1 MLKPT
6 VKVHSEN
13 GVLVAEFWDCLRLDA
28 GAVQELRTKYE
39 AHLRAGGRPEVVIDL
54 VGVGFAGSAALG
66 HFVALHRVARSKT
79 GRLVFCNVD
88 LTVLDV
94 FRVSKLEPLFRFVP
108 DRAAALAEVANP
120 TPGGPHGSLPV
131 PNLGA
136 RPSSAEPG
144 VGGTPTAPPPRQSNG
159 QGLVRSSR
167 RRNLS

>member
-6 VKVHSEN
+6 VQVHNEN

-39 AHLRAGGRPEVVIDL
+39 AHLRGGGRPEAVVDL
-54 VGVGFAGSAALG
+54 LGVGFAGSAALG
-66 HFVALHRVARSKT
+66 HFVALHRVARSKN
-79 GRLVFCNVD
+79 GRLIFCNVD
-88 LTVLDV
+88 RTVLEV

-120 TPGGPHGSLPV
+120 SPGGPSGRV
-131 PNLGA
+131 PGGNPA
-136 RPSSAEPG
+136 SPS
-144 VGGTPTAPPPRQSNG
+144 PTAVPGIDGVSPPPPSRNTNG